1 MQCPPTWPIR
11 QPENSLVLHEKG
23 ESNTQKPTGNKR
35 YIAIIIIDD
44 KGEMETEDMFSKYM
58 TQYRNH
64 DMAASVVH
72 NHNTVHTLKPQSK
85 SGVFRNRL
93 SIENSNNIAKAVA

>member
-1 MQCPPTWPIR
+1 MSAHVANQATRKLTCPSRKRRI
-11 QPENSLVLHEKG
+11 QH
-23 ESNTQKPTGNKR
+23 TQKPTGNKR